1 MMLMLVGS
9 PTRAATPS
17 PRRSRPN
24 RGRAPPWPSPPP
36 LAAVIPAI
44 DGTTRCARVRRTHWH
59 QWPRRS
65 YHRRRAMPP
74 SFLSPLSD
82 SLTRGAPLS
91 VAEAEAG
98 ASPGPRRVWAA
109 LVRASRAAESV
120 RVGPAVELGFQNCFV
135 YSFFHRFV
143 CMFKNVYLLVGRSK

>member
-1 MMLMLVGS
+1 MLIGS
-9 PTRAATPS
+9 PTRDAMSS

-36 LAAVIPAI
+36 LAAIIPEI
-44 DGTTRCARVRRTHWH
+44 DGATRCAWVRRTDWH
-59 QWPRRS
+59 QWPRWS
-65 YHRRRAMPP
+65 YHRRRATSP
-74 SFLSPLSD
+74 SLLPPLSD

-109 LVRASRAAESV
+109 LERASRAAV
-120 RVGPAVELGFQNCFV
+120 CFWAGPAVGLGFHFCLFIL
-135 YSFFHRFV
+135 FHRFV
-143 CMFKNVYLLVGRSK
+143 YIFKNVYLLVGRSK

>member
-17 PRRSRPN
+17 PRQSRPN
-24 RGRAPPWPSPPP
+24 HGRALPWPSPTP

-44 DGTTRCARVRRTHWH
+44 DGTTRCAWVRRTHWH
-59 QWPRRS
+59 QWPRQS
-65 YHRRRAMPP
+65 CHRRRATPP
-74 SFLSPLSD
+74 SFLPPLSD

-98 ASPGPRRVWAA
+98 ASPRPRRVWVA
-109 LVRASRAAESV
+109 LARASWAAVCFRA
-120 RVGPAVELGFQNCFV
+120 GPAVGLGFHFCLFIL
-135 YSFFHRFV
+135 FHRFV
-143 CMFKNVYLLVGRSK
+143 YIFKNMYLLVGRSK